1 MKQALVVLTVA
12 VAVLC
17 LACTTSRELSVRT
30 TALDRV
36 TYPSNA
42 SFFVLPN
49 LNLGPSSAPSRR
61 AQAAVR
67 RELESRGFKVGAPA
81 QADFDV
87 AVTAR
92 FSSAGLGAGQQYSKG
107 GSFEPGAQASSLAPF
122 GTLTIEIRRH
132 QAAKPLWRG
141 SATGLAASPVRGRDQ
156 ITDAVH
162 RILAEFPP
170 IGR

>member
-1 MKQALVVLTVA
+1 MKQAVVVLTAA
-12 VAVLC
+12 VAVFC

-30 TALDRV
+30 EALDRV
-36 TYPSNA
+36 TYPADA
-42 SFFVLPN
+42 SFFVLPT

-67 RELESRGFKVGAPA
+67 RELQDRGFQVVEPG
-81 QADFDV
+81 QAEFDV
-87 AVTAR
+87 AVAAR

-122 GTLTIEIRRH
+122 GVLTIEIRKH
-132 QAAKPLWRG
+132 GATKPLWRG
-141 SATGLAASPVRGRDQ
+141 SATGLAASPVKGRDQ
-156 ITDAVH
+156 VTDAVH